1 MYVNRQVSKLFD
13 KVFGAYT
20 VVAIVGARQAGK
32 TTFLKQQV
40 KQQNAQYVLFDDPD
54 AKKMFEEDVKKFENQ
69 YIKGHGVTI
78 LDEVQNC
85 KDAGSK
91 IKYLA
96 DSGYKLLLTS
106 SSEVLLGKEILSYL
120 VGRVSII
127 SMWPFL
133 FEEFLEAKNQ
143 KELTRQ
149 ILDRS
154 VWEHAVYGGYPKV
167 VLSDDVEL
175 KKIILKDIY
184 DTLVF
189 KDLAKTFSI
198 SDSQSLEGLAKY
210 LANNVG
216 GAISYENAAGRLGMS
231 FQTLKKYVDAME
243 KSYLIIRVL
252 PFHTNKNKE
261 ITKQPKIFF
270 VDTGMRNSVA
280 KNFPDELD
288 GKIFENYVLT
298 ELLKKGFTPKYWRTK
313 AKAEVDFIIEKGN
326 EIIPI
331 EAKLSSTPGKI
342 EKSLRAFISAN
353 KPKKAIIITPSAE
366 TSKTILG
373 GCEIITTNIKEFA
386 QFI

>member
-1 MYVNRQVSKLFD
+1 MYVNRLTRKLFD
-13 KVFGAYT
+13 KVFGAYK

-32 TTFLKQQV
+32 TTFLLEQV
-40 KQQNAQYVLFDDPD
+40 REPGMQYVLFDDPD

-69 YIKGHGVTI
+69 YIKGHEVTI

-85 KDAGSK
+85 TGAGQK

-96 DSGYKLLLTS
+96 DTGHKLLLTS

-127 SMWPFL
+127 RMWPFSL
-133 FEEFLEAKNQ
+133 EEFLDAKKQ

-149 ILDRS
+149 ILERS
-154 VWEHAVYGGYPKV
+154 VWEHAVYGGYPKA
-167 VLSDDVEL
+167 VLSGDVEL

-198 SDSQSLEGLAKY
+198 SDSRALEDLAKY

-216 GAISYENAAGRLGMS
+216 GTLSYETASNSLNLS

-243 KSYLIIRVL
+243 KSYLIVRVP
-252 PFHTNKNKE
+252 PFYTNRNKE
-261 ITKQPKIFF
+261 ITKQPKVFF
-270 VDTGMRNSVA
+270 VDTGMRNSIQ
-280 KNFPDELD
+280 KSFPSELD
-288 GKIFENYVLT
+288 GKIFENYALT
-298 ELLKKGFTPKYWRTK
+298 ELLKQGFTPKYWRTK
-313 AKAEVDFIIEKGN
+313 TGAEVDFVIEKGN

-331 EAKLSSTPGKI
+331 EVKLSATPGKI
-342 EKSLRAFISAN
+342 GKSLRAFIKAHN
-353 KPKKAIIITPSAE
+353 PKKAMIITPSEQTAKGKIE
-366 TSKTILG
+366 
-373 GCEIITTNIKEFA
+373 GCEIIITNIKDFA
-386 QFI
+386 QAL